1 MINRVFHGSKYR
13 IENDIVKVVSNYG
26 DEIGYVILSDKTN
39 EKYKMQKCDFKS
51 VAEYLNKGGKE

>member
-39 EKYKMQKCDFKS
+39 E
-51 VAEYLNKGGKE
+51 